1 MSSNQI
7 GKDFLA
13 LNEIKEWQNDE
24 NALFFFLSPSLSFG
38 FKYRFNNSSFNSST
52 ILHSIP
58 SINTYPLSSSTIL
71 HSIPSINS
79 FLSFKQLKWRIKH
92 RFLRTNTQIQS
103 LHNWIP
109 SDQTQIQLIQ
119 THNKNPITK
128 TKSITAGAAS
138 IAQKCYRHKRSSG
151 GNCSPIC
158 TYRSCSTSKAFING
172 LKT

>member
-38 FKYRFNNSSFNSST
+38 FKYRFNNSSFN
-52 ILHSIP
+52 
-58 SINTYPLSSSTIL
+58 SSTIL